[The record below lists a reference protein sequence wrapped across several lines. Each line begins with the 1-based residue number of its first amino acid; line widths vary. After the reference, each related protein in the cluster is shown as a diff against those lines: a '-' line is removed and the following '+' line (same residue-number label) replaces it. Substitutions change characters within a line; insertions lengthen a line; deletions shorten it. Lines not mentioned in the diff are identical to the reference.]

1 MSRISILSYGAF
13 AFFFPVVCAY
23 QHKFQPLDARQQ
35 KLDGLLQAES
45 TKIVCVTGAAGTGK
59 TFLSCQEAVSQLRHK
74 KKNKIVI
81 TRPLVFVE
89 NEELG
94 FLPGDMNEKM
104 LPWTMPIFDHMK
116 EFMDPTEVKRLVQ
129 ENKIEIS
136 PLGYM
141 RGRTFKDA
149 FIILDEA
156 QNTTPQQM
164 KMFLTRMG
172 NNSKVVINGD
182 LEQSD
187 LPTSNNGLQDFIL
200 RLQSRYI
207 DDPHGMY
214 RDGFGLVQL
223 YPENTYRNDMVRKVL
238 DIYKA

>member
-1 MSRISILSYGAF
+1 MIRFLLIALLLCTTMNAYTPK
-13 AFFFPVVCAY
+13 FP
-23 QHKFQPLDARQQ
+23 PLDPQQ
-35 KLDGLLQAES
+35 QRLCNLLQTDA
-45 TKIVCVTGAAGTGK
+45 TKVLCVTGAAGTGK
-59 TFLSCQEAVSQLRHK
+59 TFLSCQEAVSQLRHR

-116 EFMDPTEVKRLVQ
+116 EFMEPTEMKRLVQ
-129 ENKIEIS
+129 ESKIEIS

-164 KMFLTRMG
+164 KMFLTRVG
-172 NNSKVVINGD
+172 NNSKIVVNGD
-182 LEQSD
+182 LYQSD
-187 LPTSNNGLQDFIL
+187 LGTSINGLQDFIL
-200 RLQSRYI
+200 RLQSHYQDR
-207 DDPHGMY
+207 PHEMY
-214 RDGFGLVQL
+214 SEGFGLVQL
-223 YPENTYRNDMVRKVL
+223 QSENTYRNPIIKNIL
-238 DIYKA
+238 DIYDA

>member
-1 MSRISILSYGAF
+1 MIQMKF
-13 AFFFPVVCAY
+13 FVVVVAFFSAMVYAY
-23 QHKFQPLDARQQ
+23 QHKFQPLDSRQQ
-35 KLDGLLQAES
+35 KLDTLLQSES

-116 EFMDPTEVKRLVQ
+116 EFIETTEVKRLIQ

-141 RGRTFKDA
+141 RGRTFKDS

-187 LPTSNNGLQDFIL
+187 LPDSNNGLQDFIL

-207 DDPHGMY
+207 DDTHSMY

-238 DIYKA
+238 EIYKA

>member
-1 MSRISILSYGAF
+1 MIRFILLALLL
-13 AFFFPVVCAY
+13 CTTMNAY
-23 QHKFQPLDARQQ
+23 THKFPPLDPQQ
-35 KLDGLLQAES
+35 QRLCNLLQS
-45 TKIVCVTGAAGTGK
+45 DVTKVMCVTGAAGTGK
-59 TFLSCQEAVSQLRHK
+59 TFLSCQEAVSQLRHR

-89 NEELG
+89 KEDLG

-116 EFMDPTEVKRLVQ
+116 EFMETTEMKRLVQ
-129 ENKIEIS
+129 ESKIEIS

-164 KMFLTRMG
+164 KMFLTRVG
-172 NNSKVVINGD
+172 NNSKIVVNGD
-182 LEQSD
+182 LHQSD
-187 LPTSNNGLQDFIL
+187 LGTSINGLQDFIL
-200 RLQSRYI
+200 RLQSHYQDRA
-207 DDPHGMY
+207 HEMY
-214 RDGFGLVQL
+214 SEGFGLVQL
-223 YPENTYRNDMVRKVL
+223 QSENTYRNPIIKNIL
-238 DIYKA
+238 DIYDA